1 MKYQKIINLSDE
13 KTNQPS
19 NFRIRNQVEINDE
32 LNANYDESNI
42 RLKTSIIRSYNLR
55 DHSDAYILVK
65 GTIAV
70 RNMVAAGAAVNNT
83 NKKVILKNYD
93 PFTKCISEISNIQV
107 DDTENIDVVMP
118 MCNLREHS
126 DAYLKTSGRLWQ
138 YYRDEP
144 ALGTNNEIIVFS
156 TKNNNS
162 ASFKF
167 QQ

>member
-42 RLKTSIIRSYNLR
+42 RLKTSIIRSNLR

-83 NKKVILKNYD
+83 NKKVILKNYN

-107 DDTENIDVVMP
+107 NDTENIDVVMP

-144 ALGTNNEIIVFS
+144 ALGTKNEIIVFS

-162 ASFKF
+162 ASFKC